1 MVMEFGSPLFV
12 LGIIAIAYGGWI
24 INTMIRARH
33 GYPLENEWGGTST
46 RDDIGDKRR
55 IELLSDENAAQQG
68 QIARLEER
76 IAVLER
82 IVTDRSRRLADEID
96 ALKLPNDAKGGR

>member
-1 MVMEFGSPLFV
+1 MDFASPFFV

-55 IELLSDENAAQQG
+55 IELLSNENAAQKG
-68 QIARLEER
+68 QITRLEAR

-82 IVTDRSRRLADEID
+82 IATDRSGRLADEIE
-96 ALKLPNDAKGGR
+96 ALKLPDNAQGGQ